1 MDLKEIRNQI
11 DEIDSQL
18 VVLFEKRMKLSKSV
32 AEYKIHNGL
41 PVLNSKREDEIV
53 ESVRQKTEG
62 IEDYTEALYRK
73 IFELSRDY
81 QMKLM
86 EKKD

>member
-18 VVLFEKRMKLSKSV
+18 VHLFEKRMKLSKSV
-32 AEYKIHNGL
+32 AEYKIQNGL
-41 PVLNSKREDEIV
+41 PVLNSAREDEIIA
-53 ESVRQKTEG
+53 SVRQKTEG

-73 IFELSRDY
+73 ICELSRDY
-81 QMKLM
+81 QIKLM

>member
-1 MDLKEIRNQI
+1 MDLREIRNQI

-18 VVLFEKRMKLSKSV
+18 VHLFEKRMKLSKSV
-32 AEYKIHNGL
+32 AEYKIQNGL
-41 PVLNSKREDEIV
+41 PVLNSAREDEIV
-53 ESVRQKTEG
+53 ASVRQKTEG